1 MKIKSF
7 YGTSR
12 NAVITQI
19 WIAIS
24 TYLLIVIVKKRLNL
38 QQSPYTLLQTFSI
51 CLFEKTSINE
61 LFTKEDYKNPY
72 RDEGNQLKMFEL

>member
-1 MKIKSF
+1 LKIKSF

-24 TYLLIVIVKKRLNL
+24 TYLLIVIVKKRLKL
-38 QQSPYTLLQTFSI
+38 DQSPYTLLQTFSL
-51 CLFEKTSINE
+51 CLFEKTPINE
-61 LFTKEDYKNPY
+61 LFTKQDYKY
-72 RDEGNQLKMFEL
+72 QSSTSSNQLEMFEL